1 MRFSRSISPRDAACQ
16 LIYSLIVIP
25 ACLRYLE
32 RLWGGVETIKFIVV
46 VVTFS
51 NLIAFCLN
59 WIEFAVLKNADL
71 FL

>member
-1 MRFSRSISPRDAACQ
+1 M
-16 LIYSLIVIP
+16 VP

-32 RLWGGVETIKFIVV
+32 RLWGGIETIKFIVV

-51 NLIAFCLN
+51 NIIAFCLN
-59 WIEFAVLKNADL
+59 WIEFALFLKDADL

>member
-1 MRFSRSISPRDAACQ
+1 MRSSRTISPCDTASQ
-16 LIYSLIVIP
+16 LIYSLIMVP
-25 ACLRYLE
+25 AGLRYLE
-32 RLWGGVETIKFIVV
+32 RLWGGIETIKFIVV